1 MLRRMFTVK
10 FAYARSVSGSGDTLF
25 DAAIWG
31 RYPVVKVSVWTT
43 QWRRTRIIV
52 FDGYHVCLAVH
63 LLRNSIHQMPTAG
76 RIANIYQLTLR
87 VRRRKVAFLIHQTLV
102 LTRQRGR
109 AMWQRGL
116 DDQCERAIPQRFAGK
131 FFNLTKLLWDLSSI
145 SEIGNWIYFGA
156 SKDRG
161 GLESAAERLTYA
173 SGGVVLTRRVF
184 F

>member
-31 RYPVVKVSVWTT
+31 RYPVVKVTVWTT

-116 DDQCERAIPQRFAGK
+116 DDQCERAIPQRFAGNYSIWQNCCGICQAYQK
-131 FFNLTKLLWDLSSI
+131 SGIGSTSALLK
-145 SEIGNWIYFGA
+145 IGGA
-156 SKDRG
+156 LKAQQNG
-161 GLESAAERLTYA
+161 WHLLQEE
-173 SGGVVLTRRVF
+173 
-184 F
+184 